1 MSFNRKFYALFLAC
15 LMALTTS
22 IAQDRDFIPDE
33 GEVVEGEFVISKELE
48 ISLPAA
54 QRLFQKVPPDEL
66 EKRESEPI
74 QYSFRDYTPELSDI
88 PTKLRV
94 LKLKDTKITQGPSSY
109 LTVGFGNFLT
119 PLFQLGINSGANI
132 RSNIGL
138 NISHLSS
145 MNGPVDKKN
154 SGDSQTKIGLFGKYI
169 GSSASI
175 SGDVGYNRLGN
186 NFYGYDDGI
195 EVDKDTIGQHF
206 NDFHLALN
214 IKNASVRSP
223 LQYQIFGRAYHVS
236 DKFDAS
242 EFGFKGGVGMDYE
255 VAGTMRA
262 GLLLEYVF
270 GAYKNPESINRSLV
284 RIHPNFVY
292 TNEVLS
298 IDAGFRVLYYNDTL
312 NNANSTSISPVIKVD
327 YSISDDLTA
336 YAHLDGDVE
345 EVTYKSLIYDNPYVN
360 SMLPL
365 NHSRKPLD
373 LRVGVKGKAMQF
385 LAYNAGV
392 RAAFYKN
399 MYFYI
404 NDPDEF
410 NKFTMIYDEGTTS
423 LYQFYTSL
431 SYMRSKV
438 LGSTLSLKL
447 NTYDVSDV
455 AKAWHKPGFELDYSI
470 WYNIYDK
477 VKLSADIFILSGIQG
492 VDRRFS
498 TQQSVNLDP
507 AADLNLKIDY
517 KLSDRY
523 SAFVS
528 VNNILN
534 RNYELYYRYP
544 TRGLLAMAG
553 VSISF

>member
-1 MSFNRKFYALFLAC
+1 MSLINKVNILFLIG
-15 LMALTTS
+15 LLTVTTGMAQET
-22 IAQDRDFIPDE
+22 DFIPDE

-66 EKRESEPI
+66 NKQETEPI
-74 QYSFRDYTPELSDI
+74 QYTFQDYTPELSDI

-109 LTVGFGNFLT
+109 LTVGFGNYLT
-119 PLFQLGINSGANI
+119 PLFQLGVNSGANKQ
-132 RSNIGL
+132 SNVGL

-154 SGDSQTKIGLFGKYI
+154 SGDSQTEFGLFGKYI
-169 GSSASI
+169 GGKASI
-175 SGDVGYNRLGN
+175 AGDVGFNRLGYH
-186 NFYGYDDGI
+186 FYGYDDGA
-195 EVDKDTIGQHF
+195 EVSRDTIQQNFSDINLGF
-206 NDFHLALN
+206 N
-214 IKNASVRSP
+214 IKTAAIETP
-223 LQYQIFGRAYHVS
+223 FQYRIFGRAYHVS

-242 EFGFKGGVGMDYE
+242 EFGFRGGAAIDYQIGE
-255 VAGTMRA
+255 TMRA

-270 GAYKNPESINRSLV
+270 GSYRNPESINRSLV
-284 RIHPNFVY
+284 RVYPNFVY

-298 IDAGFRVLYYNDTL
+298 VDAGFRVLNYNDTL
-312 NNANSTSISPVIKVD
+312 NNENSTGIYPVIKVD
-327 YSISDDLTA
+327 YGISDGLTA
-336 YAHLDGDVE
+336 YAHLDGNVE
-345 EVTYKSLIYDNPYVN
+345 EVTYRSVIYHNPYVN
-360 SMLPL
+360 AMLPL
-365 NHSRKPLD
+365 NHTRKPMD
-373 LRVGVKGKAMQF
+373 LRVGVKGKAIQF
-385 LAYNAGV
+385 LAYDAGI

-404 NDPDEF
+404 NDPEAF
-410 NKFTMIYDEGTTS
+410 NKFTMIYDEGITS
-423 LYQFYTSL
+423 LYQLYGSL
-431 SYMRSKV
+431 SYMRNKV

-447 NTYDVSDV
+447 NAYDVSDV
-455 AKAWHKPGFELDYSI
+455 AKAWHKPKFELDYSL

-492 VDRRFS
+492 VDRRFPA
-498 TQQSVNLDP
+498 QQTVKLDP

-517 KLSDRY
+517 KLSERY

-544 TRGLLAMAG
+544 TRGLLAIVG

>member
-94 LKLKDTKITQGPSSY
+94 LKLKDTKITQSPSSY

-195 EVDKDTIGQHF
+195 EVDKDTIG
-206 NDFHLALN
+206 
-214 IKNASVRSP
+214 
-223 LQYQIFGRAYHVS
+223 
-236 DKFDAS
+236 
-242 EFGFKGGVGMDYE
+242 
-255 VAGTMRA
+255 
-262 GLLLEYVF
+262 
-270 GAYKNPESINRSLV
+270 
-284 RIHPNFVY
+284 
-292 TNEVLS
+292 
-298 IDAGFRVLYYNDTL
+298 
-312 NNANSTSISPVIKVD
+312 STSM
-327 YSISDDLTA
+327 T
-336 YAHLDGDVE
+336 
-345 EVTYKSLIYDNPYVN
+345 
-360 SMLPL
+360 
-365 NHSRKPLD
+365 
-373 LRVGVKGKAMQF
+373 
-385 LAYNAGV
+385 
-392 RAAFYKN
+392 
-399 MYFYI
+399 
-404 NDPDEF
+404 
-410 NKFTMIYDEGTTS
+410 FT
-423 LYQFYTSL
+423 
-431 SYMRSKV
+431 
-438 LGSTLSLKL
+438 
-447 NTYDVSDV
+447 
-455 AKAWHKPGFELDYSI
+455 
-470 WYNIYDK
+470 
-477 VKLSADIFILSGIQG
+477 
-492 VDRRFS
+492 
-498 TQQSVNLDP
+498 
-507 AADLNLKIDY
+507 
-517 KLSDRY
+517 
-523 SAFVS
+523 
-528 VNNILN
+528 
-534 RNYELYYRYP
+534 
-544 TRGLLAMAG
+544 
-553 VSISF
+553 